1 MTAVT
6 ERWQP
11 KGDAETVSETGDLLA
26 KVPFVAVLARA
37 DREALAASA
46 KQRRFRRGQAIF
58 QKDDPGESLF
68 IVERGSVR
76 IYLPSPQGSDLI
88 LAVLGAGDFF
98 GEMAL
103 LDGGP
108 RSASA
113 MAVDDTRTIALD
125 RADFRAML
133 ESRPQAA
140 MAVLAAVASRVRE
153 ADEMAGGLAFLDVGG
168 RVAKKLLELAASHG
182 IQREDG
188 VLLDVPLTQE
198 EIANM
203 VGVTRESV
211 NRHLAYFRRE
221 GVIRGRGRRIV
232 IQDAE
237 ALRLRAAG

>member
-1 MTAVT
+1 MDDQELLRTVPIFSELTDGDIASLSRLT
-6 ERWQP
+6 NRRRYP
-11 KGDAETVSETGDLLA
+11 KDTVVFFENEEGDFFFT
-26 KVPFVAVLARA
+26 
-37 DREALAASA
+37 
-46 KQRRFRRGQAIF
+46 
-58 QKDDPGESLF
+58 
-68 IVERGSVR
+68 IVEGR
-76 IYLPSPQGSDLI
+76 IKVTI
-88 LAVLGAGDFF
+88 LGDDGREIILSVLGPGDFF

-125 RADFRAML
+125 RGDFRAML

-182 IQREDG
+182 IRREDG

>member
-1 MTAVT
+1 M
-6 ERWQP
+6 
-11 KGDAETVSETGDLLA
+11 SETGDLLA
-26 KVPFVAVLARA
+26 RVPFVAVLAGA

-46 KQRRFRRGQAIF
+46 KRRRFRRGQAIF

-76 IYLPSPQGSDLI
+76 IYLPSPQGADLT

-113 MAVDDTRTIALD
+113 VAVEDARTISLD
-125 RADFRAML
+125 RGDFRAIL
-133 ESRPQAA
+133 ESRPQSA

-182 IQREDG
+182 VQRRDG
-188 VLLDVPLTQE
+188 ILLDLPLTQE

-211 NRHLAYFRRE
+211 NRHLAYLRRE
-221 GVIRGRGRRIV
+221 GVIRGRGRRFV
-232 IQDAE
+232 IQDVE
-237 ALRLRAAG
+237 ALELRAAG